1 MIRNGKDPLLLLVGA
16 RPNFVKLAPLV
27 RALRRC
33 ETPLVVVHTGQHY
46 DANMSAAFFRA
57 LAMPEPDVHLGIQ
70 AKSRVGQVGEIISKL
85 ENVFTEKRPRLV
97 CVIGDVTSTLAAGV
111 AAASA
116 DLPVAHIE
124 AGLRSF
130 DRSMP
135 EEINRV
141 MTDSI
146 TGWFFV
152 SEPVGVE
159 QLLREGQLQNKIHLV
174 GDLIADAL
182 REHEQRARDLAVWRR
197 WGLAGG
203 RYAAATIHRPANV
216 DDPESFAAC
225 LRILGELGRRM
236 PVVFPMHPRT
246 RRRAEEFSLAQ
257 AISELKGLI
266 VCEPLDYLEF
276 LSLLT
281 GARLVLSDSG
291 GIQLEATLLD
301 LPCLTLRETTERPMT
316 IEAGTNTL
324 VGRDFELLAHHFDW
338 ILEGRYKKARI
349 PPYWDGHTA
358 ERIAAILGQD

>member
-1 MIRNGKDPLLLLVGA
+1 MPA
-16 RPNFVKLAPLV
+16 
-27 RALRRC
+27 
-33 ETPLVVVHTGQHY
+33 VVVHTGQHY
-46 DANMSAAFFRA
+46 DANMSDAFFRA
-57 LAMPEPDVHLGIQ
+57 LAMPEPDVHLGVR

-85 ENVFTEKRPRLV
+85 ENVFTEKRPRLL

-146 TGWFFV
+146 TEWFFV

-159 QLLREGQLQNKIHLV
+159 HLLREGQPKDRIHLV

-197 WGLAGG
+197 WNLEAG

-216 DDPESFAAC
+216 DDPKSLAEC
-225 LRILGELGRRM
+225 LDILRELGRRM

-246 RRRAEEFSLAQ
+246 RRRAEEY
-257 AISELKGLI
+257 ELLQELQGIAGVI

-276 LSLLT
+276 LSVLT

-291 GIQLEATLLD
+291 GIQLEASLLD

-316 IEAGTNTL
+316 IEGGTNTL
-324 VGRDFELLAHHFDW
+324 VGRDLKLLAQLFDR
-338 ILEGRYKKARI
+338 ILEGRYKKAQI

-358 ERIAAILGQD
+358 ERIAAILAQD